1 MSDRLP
7 GLQGLAERLVL
18 ERVGARFPHN
28 ATNNLQMR
36 PGQERESAGEGSSC
50 GRPGGPVAALSGLR
64 VSGCGRHLARMQ
76 VTGRGAEKGANEMRN
91 SAITRECVCE
101 REHTAAQQGRAVGVY
116 RIDRKDG

>member
-1 MSDRLP
+1 MSVRLP

-36 PGQERESAGEGSSC
+36 PGQERESAGAGSKLWSS
-50 GRPGGPVAALSGLR
+50 RSPVAALSGLR

-91 SAITRECVCE
+91 SAITRVCVRE
-101 REHTAAQQGRAVGVY
+101 RAHGSTAGQSS
-116 RIDRKDG
+116 